1 MDILVLGQALRTLST
16 NKRQVLYFETMA
28 KGGITKKRAPPSKHS
43 REARRATSPG
53 IDTDKSLKEVRAP
66 AESINHRPSILN
78 IHQNA
83 GVSKKQKRGRAQSTR
98 AKKRQEVA
106 QDKAIAIIER
116 TENKVEKS
124 KDSSRNIQ
132 RRRKDWEDIN
142 KSVPASQNAF
152 EGLQDEDEDD
162 DQSEMDDEMDEVKQ
176 ANTAVLA
183 QVQVPQ
189 VATGAMDDDDDIL

>member
-1 MDILVLGQALRTLST
+1 
-16 NKRQVLYFETMA
+16 MA

-66 AESINHRPSILN
+66 AESINHRPSVLA

-83 GVSKKQKRGRAQSTR
+83 GVSKKQKRGRAQSSR
-98 AKKRQEVA
+98 AKKRQEDA

-132 RRRKDWEDIN
+132 RRRKDWDDVN
-142 KSVPASQNAF
+142 KSIPVTQNAF
-152 EGLQDEDEDD
+152 GSLQDENDDD
-162 DQSEMDDEMDEVKQ
+162 DQSENSELDDEMSEVKQ

-183 QVQVPQ
+183 QVPQ
-189 VATGAMDDDDDIL
+189 IPAAVMDDDDDIL